1 MGMAARAVLLG
12 CLAAVVLGVAYVI
25 VERGDSSPTLTPVVR
40 TPPVVAKVGSPTV
53 LGKGRASL
61 ASGGATGLWVTRQS
75 TSGAP
80 GRLMRFR
87 LPTGAPD
94 KPLPLD
100 ITPYAV
106 AVGNGSVWVVG
117 TGRHGSG
124 AVLERI
130 DPKTGKVKARTL
142 LAAPPACVTHSFASC
157 TPAVTSHGVWVPLA
171 DQIVHVT
178 PSGTMADRTVPLDG
192 NLWDMA
198 SDGRGSI
205 WAIAELGL
213 YRVDER
219 TGRTHRWSIKPQL
232 NGLQP
237 GHIAVN
243 DKALW
248 ISAFP
253 RPGSSKAGRLI
264 HVIPGK
270 KPVIPQ
276 HQQRVFPGAGSLALV
291 GGGLW
296 LERYDGQGELDRLN
310 QVTGDLSGPFVPVR
324 DDVIQIVPRNGNL
337 WILSYR
343 PSGNKRT
350 VTQVVLQT
358 APSG

>member
-1 MGMAARAVLLG
+1 MAARAVMVG
-12 CLAAVVLGVAYVI
+12 CLAAVVLGIAYVI
-25 VERGDSSPTLTPVVR
+25 VERRDSAPTLTPVVR
-40 TPPVVAKVGSPTV
+40 EPPVTATPGTPTV

-61 ASGGATGLWVTRQS
+61 ASGGRTGLWVTRQS
-75 TSGAP
+75 SNGAP
-80 GRLMRFR
+80 GRLIRLR
-87 LPTGAPD
+87 LPTGAAE

-100 ITPYAV
+100 IAPYAV

-117 TGRHGSG
+117 TGRRSPA

-130 DPKTGKVKARTL
+130 DPQTGKVKARTM
-142 LAAPPACVTHSFASC
+142 LAKAPACVVHSFASC
-157 TPAVTSHGVWVPLA
+157 RPIVTSNGVWVPLA
-171 DQIVHVT
+171 DQVVRVN
-178 PSGTMADRTVPLDG
+178 PAGTMADHTVPLDG

-198 SDGRGSI
+198 SDGQGAI

-213 YRVDER
+213 YRIDER
-219 TGRTHRWSIKPQL
+219 TGDRQRWSIRSQL
-232 NGLQP
+232 AGLQP

-253 RPGSSKAGRLI
+253 RSGSNAAGRLI
-264 HVIPGK
+264 HVVPGTA
-270 KPVIPQ
+270 PVIPK
-276 HQQRVFPGAGSLALV
+276 HQRRIFPGAGSLALV

-310 QVTGDLSGPFVPVR
+310 QLTGELSGPFVSVP
-324 DDVIQIVPRNGNL
+324 DDVIEIVPRNGDL

-343 PSGNKRT
+343 PNGNKRT
-350 VTQVVLQT
+350 VAEVVLKPT
-358 APSG
+358 ASG